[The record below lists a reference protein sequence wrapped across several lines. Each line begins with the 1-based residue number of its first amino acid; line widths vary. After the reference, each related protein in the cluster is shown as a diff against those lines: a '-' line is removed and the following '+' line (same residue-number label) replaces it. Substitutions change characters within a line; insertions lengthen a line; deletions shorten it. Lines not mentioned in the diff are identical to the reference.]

1 MRHILHFETW
11 ILARCRDFPSDIA
24 QHQYLVSEID
34 ILSKFDRAEVEIR
47 STLDYF
53 STPLNTA
60 GRRVPSLA
68 PRDLN
73 LTFEAGTG
81 FSFHCLL

>member
-1 MRHILHFETW
+1 MWHISHFETCT
-11 ILARCRDFPSDIA
+11 LARCRDFPSDIA

-53 STPLNTA
+53 STPLNIA
-60 GRRVPSLA
+60 GRLA
-68 PRDLN
+68 PRDQN
-73 LTFEAGTG
+73 LTSEAGTG